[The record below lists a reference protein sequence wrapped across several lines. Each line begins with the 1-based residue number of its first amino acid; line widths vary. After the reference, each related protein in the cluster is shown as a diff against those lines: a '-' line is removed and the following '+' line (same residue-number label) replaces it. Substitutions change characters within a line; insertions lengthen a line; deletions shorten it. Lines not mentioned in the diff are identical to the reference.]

1 MMPAP
6 SLRRRISAT
15 RQRGVSLLEFSVVL
29 LIAAFAFGAILKG
42 QELIFGA
49 RVRALLG
56 EHESARA
63 AWLGF
68 QDRYRA
74 LPGDYDAADRNIRG
88 VSKTGNG
95 DGRVEAAATSVIG
108 PNGVAAEAVL
118 AWDHLS
124 KSRFIAGEYNF
135 SAQATTD
142 VNALATA
149 VPRNLYG
156 GFADIAYDGAYG
168 NPATTNPE
176 RHTLKTGQ
184 FIPVAILAEIDRK
197 IDDGKP
203 WSGGFQVSYFGWVA
217 PTPVAD
223 PTSSLNCVVNP
234 GLWRLTA
241 DAQPVNCGGSSL
253 L

>member
-1 MMPAP
+1 MLVPRPRRP
-6 SLRRRISAT
+6 SSAI
-15 RQRGVSLLEFSVVL
+15 RQSGVSLLEFSVVL
-29 LIAAFAFGAILKG
+29 LIAAFAFGAVMKG
-42 QELIFGA
+42 QELVFSA
-49 RVRALLG
+49 RVRTLLG

-74 LPGDYDAADRNIRG
+74 LPGDYDAANRNIRG
-88 VSKTGNG
+88 VTKTGNG
-95 DGRVEAAATSVIG
+95 DGRVEALATTVVG
-108 PNGVAAEAVL
+108 PTGVAAEAVL

-124 KSRFIAGEYNF
+124 KSRFIGAEYNF
-135 SAQATTD
+135 SATATSD
-142 VNALATA
+142 AAALAAA

-168 NPATTNPE
+168 NPAQSNPE

-217 PTPVAD
+217 PTPVTD
-223 PTSSLNCVVNP
+223 PSSVLNCVV
-234 GLWRLTA
+234 GAGQWRLTA
-241 DAQPVNCGGSSL
+241 DPQPVNCGGASL
-253 L
+253 M

>member
-1 MMPAP
+1 MRVPR
-6 SLRRRISAT
+6 LRRWGSIC
-15 RQRGVSLLEFSVVL
+15 RQRGVSLLELSVVL
-29 LIAAFAFGAILKG
+29 LIAAFALGAIMKG

-95 DGRVEAAATSVIG
+95 DGRVEAVATNVVG
-108 PNGVAAEAVL
+108 ANGVAAEAVL

-124 KSRFIAGEYNF
+124 KSRFIAGEYAF

-142 VNALATA
+142 VNALAAA

-156 GFADIAYDGAYG
+156 GFADIAYDRAYG
-168 NPATTNPE
+168 NPVAINPE

-184 FIPVAILAEIDRK
+184 FVPVVILAEIDRK

-217 PTPVAD
+217 PTPTTD
-223 PTSSLNCVVNP
+223 PTSVENCVVAQ

-241 DAQPVNCGGSSL
+241 DPQPANCTGASL